1 MRNQAHRLE
10 AEKAE
15 ALETLEHER
24 ASSRQSLG
32 ALRAALQHADER
44 RKAMDSDE
52 WNLQRATN
60 PAFIE
65 EAIKQWLTVGGR
77 GRPGTLDTAAL
88 AEALALNLVPD
99 VPPFHRRHSMVT
111 RKRGSDDRDG
121 AAGASAP
128 QGLPW

>member
-1 MRNQAHRLE
+1 VRNRAQRLE

-24 ASSRQSLG
+24 TSSRQDIE
-32 ALRAALQHADER
+32 ALRAALHRADER
-44 RKAMDSDE
+44 STTMDSDE

-77 GRPGTLDTAAL
+77 GRPGALDTAAL

-99 VPPFHRRHSMVT
+99 VPPFQRRHSMVT
-111 RKRGSDDRDG
+111 RKRGRVDSDVST
-121 AAGASAP
+121 GASVP
-128 QGLPW
+128 